1 MASRPTASI
10 ISYFAS
16 GKKSRTLPET
26 PQSRGL
32 ERSEESERH
41 SVESEGQ
48 VEDSQQQ
55 RYNDQPDYGEG
66 NDYLIEGENEADDE
80 IIDEYEEEQ
89 DIPRETIKR
98 KGAPAFQG
106 GAIMKKKT
114 TRLGNFLLT
123 SSEETKLPEMSVRSR
138 PREEKVLTGN
148 VRSVIATGSSKS
160 EVNLRINDKVN
171 MGHLITHNVQG
182 LIRLWCKVCNK
193 PVNPNKSNT
202 AAHMASIMHKNKVK
216 NVSEKLNEEQQLAS
230 CLISWR
236 KGNPDK
242 EGRTL
247 TECVDLFRMETVR
260 MLMLVGVEISK
271 VISLNFFFLNITT
284 TYSNVI

>member
-10 ISYFAS
+10 ISFFAS
-16 GKKSRTLPET
+16 TKKSRTLPVT
-26 PQSRGL
+26 SQSRSP
-32 ERSEESERH
+32 ERTE
-41 SVESEGQ
+41 ESEGQ
-48 VEDSQQQ
+48 GEDSQQ

-66 NDYLIEGENEADDE
+66 NDYLFEGKNEVDNE
-80 IIDEYEEEQ
+80 IIDEYEDEQ

-98 KGAPAFQG
+98 KGVPAFQG
-106 GAIMKKKT
+106 EAIMKKKT
-114 TRLGNFLLT
+114 TRIGNFLLT
-123 SSEETKLPEMSVRSR
+123 SSEETKLPAMSVRSR

-148 VRSVIATGSSKS
+148 VRSVIATEANKS
-160 EVNLRINDKVN
+160 EIYLRINDKVN
-171 MGHLITHNVQG
+171 MGHLITKNVQG
-182 LIRLWCKVCNK
+182 LIRLWCKVCSK
-193 PVNPNKSNT
+193 PVNPNKTNT
-202 AAHMASIMHKNKVK
+202 AAHMASTMHKNNVK
-216 NVSEKLNEEQQLAS
+216 DVGEKLNEEQLLAS

-271 VISLNFFFLNITT
+271 VISLNICF
-284 TYSNVI
+284 